1 MARDPFEVLGVGR
14 DATLSEVRDAY
25 RRTAELFHPD
35 RLQGLRESVQVEG
48 ERRLREANQAMR
60 EVQRRF
66 GRPLRPANRMAMAS
80 ASSTSAPPASAA
92 APSDEA
98 TESEARLYDAQLRE
112 LDADGAYV
120 PGSKVVFGGE
130 AAEAVLTVL
139 RHEFRRDDGPI
150 RMVDWGSYRIELTG
164 DEMRTFLSRVLG
176 PAPSGIVNTG
186 LRAIGDRL
194 PVAVAEPLLPSSLA
208 DAMIHFRSHTTYT
221 LTADVY

>member
-1 MARDPFEVLGVGR
+1 MARDPFEVLGVRR

-35 RLQGLRESVQVEG
+35 RLQGLRESVQAEG

-66 GRPLRPANRMAMAS
+66 GRPLRPANRMAMP
-80 ASSTSAPPASAA
+80 STSAPSASPA

-98 TESEARLYDAQLRE
+98 TESEARMYDAQLRE

-130 AAEAVLTVL
+130 AAAAVLTRL
-139 RHEFRRDDGPI
+139 RHDFRRDGGPI
-150 RMVDWGSYRIELTG
+150 RMVDWGSYAIELTG
-164 DEMRTFLSRVLG
+164 DEMRTCLSRVLG
-176 PAPSGIVNTG
+176 PAPSGVVSAG

-194 PVAVAEPLLPSSLA
+194 PVAVAEPLLPVSLA
-208 DAMIHFRSHTTYT
+208 DAMVHFRSHTTYT
-221 LTADVY
+221 VTADVY